1 MKEYGIIVIGGGS
14 AGLAAAIAAC
24 ESGCRDILLLERD
37 VELGGILLQCIHNG
51 FGLHAF
57 KEELSG
63 PSYAQQYVERLRT
76 MGIEYKTH
84 SMVTHVSREKIVEYA
99 NPSEGYVRIKGR
111 AIILA
116 MGCRERTRGA
126 VLMPGFRPSGIWTA
140 GTAQRYLNMEGYM
153 VGRKVFILGSGDI
166 GLIMARRLTLEGAQV
181 LGVAELMPYSNGLPR
196 NQKQCLQDFGIPLFL
211 SHTVTDI
218 LGKDRLEGIVIAA
231 VDDKLQPVPGTQKT
245 FDVDTLLLSVGLIPE
260 NELSEDANI
269 LIHPQTRGAVVSES
283 LETSVPGIFACGNV
297 LHVHDLVDFVSE
309 EGVRAGI
316 SAAAYVEG
324 ELQRGRSF
332 ETGAGVGIGYVLP
345 QIVHPDHCSDKV
357 EFMFRVT
364 NSYRGAGIR
373 ILKDDM
379 LYKTI
384 PRPHMAP
391 AEMEKIT
398 MKREEI
404 ADVKHSLRFEVG
416 SIRAGVKDGGAQS
429 RNHTDLENESQFQSA
444 SGAEVITAKAKVK
457 NNAQQEIAA
466 TEEMGCI
473 VCPMSCHMV
482 IGMNKDGQ
490 VISVTGNTCRRGEEY
505 ARQELTSPTRILTS
519 TVRLEGGLYRRL
531 PVITSANI
539 PKDKMMDVMREID
552 KVHAVAPVQIG
563 CVLIGNVC
571 GLGVD
576 IIASRTMEK
585 EGRQTGPANNTK
597 KNI

>member
-1 MKEYGIIVIGGGS
+1 MREYGIIVIGGGS
-14 AGLAAAIAAC
+14 AGLAAAIAAS

-63 PSYAQQYVERLRT
+63 PSYAQRYVERLRT

-84 SMVTHVSREKIVEYA
+84 TMVTHVNHDKIVEYA
-99 NPSEGYVRIKGR
+99 NPSEGYVRIKGQ

-126 VLMPGFRPSGIWTA
+126 ILMPGFRPSGIWTA
-140 GTAQRYLNMEGYM
+140 GTAQRCLNLEGYM
-153 VGRKVFILGSGDI
+153 VGRKIFILGSGDI

-231 VDDKLQPVPGTQKT
+231 VDDKLQLVSGTERK

-269 LIHPQTRGAVVSES
+269 LLHPQTKGAVVSES

-324 ELQRGRSF
+324 ELERGRSF
-332 ETGAGVGIGYVLP
+332 ETCAGVGVGYVLP

-373 ILKDDM
+373 ILKDDV

-391 AEMEKIT
+391 AEMEKIIL
-398 MKREEI
+398 KREEI
-404 ADVKHSLRFEVG
+404 SDVKRSLRFEVG
-416 SIRAGVKDGGAQS
+416 TVRTGVKDVGSQS
-429 RNHTDLENESQFQSA
+429 RPHTDLENESQFQTA
-444 SGAEVITAKAKVK
+444 SGVEVVSAKAKSKNNAAEVIVS
-457 NNAQQEIAA
+457 
-466 TEEMGCI
+466 TEEMTCI
-473 VCPMSCHMV
+473 VCPMSCHLLAALD
-482 IGMNKDGQ
+482 KDGH
-490 VISVTGNTCRRGEEY
+490 VISVTGNTCRRGEDY
-505 ARQELTSPTRILTS
+505 VRQELTSPTRILTS

-552 KVHAVAPVQIG
+552 KVQVCAPVPIG
-563 CVLIGNVC
+563 SVLIENVC
-571 GLGVD
+571 GLGVN

-585 EGRQTGPANNTK
+585 AE
-597 KNI
+597 

>member
-1 MKEYGIIVIGGGS
+1 MREYEIIIIGGGS
-14 AGLAAAIAAC
+14 AGLAAAIAAS
-24 ESGCRDILLLERD
+24 EAGCRDILLLERD

-63 PSYAQQYVERLRT
+63 PSYAQRYVERLQAN
-76 MGIEYKTH
+76 GIEYKTH
-84 SMVTHVSREKIVEYA
+84 CMVTHVSQEKIVEYA
-99 NPSEGYVRIKGR
+99 SPSEGYVRIKAR

-126 VLMPGFRPSGIWTA
+126 VMMPGFRPSGIWTA

-166 GLIMARRLTLEGAQV
+166 GLIMARRMTLEGAQV

-218 LGKDRLEGIVIAA
+218 LGKDRLEGVVVAA

-260 NELSEDANI
+260 NELSEEANI
-269 LIHPQTRGAVVSES
+269 LIQPQTKGAVVSES

-309 EGVRAGI
+309 EGARAGI
-316 SAAAYVEG
+316 AAAAYVQG

-332 ETGAGVGIGYVLP
+332 ATNAGVGIGYVLP
-345 QIVHPDHCSDKV
+345 QIVHPDHCSGSV

-373 ILKDDM
+373 ILKDDV

-391 AEMEKIT
+391 AEMEKIVL
-398 MKREEI
+398 KREEI
-404 ADVKHSLRFEVG
+404 ADVKNSLRFEVG
-416 SIRAGVKDGGAQS
+416 SIRTGVKDPGS
-429 RNHTDLENESQFQSA
+429 LNRPHTDIDNESQFQTA
-444 SGAEVITAKAKVK
+444 SGAEVISAKEKAKK
-457 NNAQQEIAA
+457 GAA
-466 TEEMGCI
+466 GEVVSTEEMICI
-473 VCPMSCHMV
+473 VCPMSCHMTTAS
-482 IGMNKDGQ
+482 GKDSQ
-490 VISVTGNTCRRGEEY
+490 VLSVTGNTCRRGEVY
-505 ARQELTSPTRILTS
+505 ARQELTSPTRVLTS
-519 TVRLEGGLYRRL
+519 TVRLDDGLYRRL

-552 KVHAVAPVQIG
+552 KIQVTAPVQIG
-563 CVLIGNVC
+563 TILIENVC
-571 GLGVD
+571 GLGVN
-576 IIASRTMEK
+576 IIASRTMAK
-585 EGRQTGPANNTK
+585 SDQ
-597 KNI
+597 ILY

>member
-1 MKEYGIIVIGGGS
+1 MREYGIIVIGGGS
-14 AGLAAAIAAC
+14 AGLAAAIAAG

-63 PSYAQQYVERLRT
+63 PSYAQRYVERLRT

-84 SMVTHVSREKIVEYA
+84 TMVTHVNRDKIVEYA

-126 VLMPGFRPSGIWTA
+126 ILMPGFRPSGIWTA

-153 VGRKVFILGSGDI
+153 VGRKIFILGSGDI

-218 LGKDRLEGIVIAA
+218 LGKERLEGVVIAA
-231 VDDKLQPVPGTQKT
+231 VDDKLQPVPGTEKK

-269 LIHPQTRGAVVSES
+269 LLNPQTKGAVVSES

-324 ELQRGRSF
+324 ELERGRSF

-345 QIVHPDHCSDKV
+345 QIVHPDHCSGKV

-373 ILKDDM
+373 ILKDDV

-384 PRPHMAP
+384 PRPHMDP
-391 AEMEKIT
+391 AEMEKIILQ
-398 MKREEI
+398 REEI
-404 ADVKHSLRFEVG
+404 SDVLHSLRFEVG
-416 SIRAGVKDGGAQS
+416 TVRAGVKDVGSQN
-429 RNHTDLENESQFQSA
+429 RPHTDLENESQFQTA
-444 SGAEVITAKAKVK
+444 SGVEVVSAKVKSKNNAAEVIAS
-457 NNAQQEIAA
+457 
-466 TEEMGCI
+466 TEEMACI
-473 VCPMSCHMV
+473 VCPMSCHLLAALDR
-482 IGMNKDGQ
+482 DGH
-490 VISVTGNTCRRGEEY
+490 VISVTGNTCRRGEDY

-552 KVHAVAPVQIG
+552 KVQVNAPVPIG
-563 CVLIGNVC
+563 SILIENVC
-571 GLGVD
+571 GLGVN

-585 EGRQTGPANNTK
+585 AGP
-597 KNI
+597 IH